1 MATKKSESS
10 TTTAVRVALANV
22 GTDIAIESPQS
33 PTEIKTAVNK
43 ALGDGEALV
52 LTDTRGREYVI
63 PADKIGFV
71 EIGEQIER
79 RVGFGQN

>member
-22 GTDIAIESPQS
+22 GSDIAFESPQS
-33 PTEIKTAVNK
+33 PTEIKSAVAK
-43 ALGDGEALV
+43 SLSSAEPLV

>member
-10 TTTAVRVALANV
+10 TTTAVRIALANV
-22 GTDIAIESPQS
+22 GTDIALESPQS
-33 PTEIKTAVNK
+33 PTEIRAAVSK
-43 ALGDGEALV
+43 ALSSAEALV
-52 LTDTRGREYVI
+52 LIDTRGREYVI
-63 PADKIGFV
+63 PSDKIGFV

>member
-22 GTDIAIESPQS
+22 GTDIALESPQS
-33 PTEIKTAVNK
+33 PTEIKTAVAK
-43 ALGDGEALV
+43 ALGSSEPLV
-52 LTDTRGREYVI
+52 LIDIRGREFVI
-63 PADKIGFV
+63 PTDKIGFV

>member
-22 GTDIAIESPQS
+22 GTDIALESPQS
-33 PTEIKTAVNK
+33 PTEIKTAVAK
-43 ALGDGEALV
+43 ALSSSEPLV
-52 LTDTRGREYVI
+52 LIDIRGREFVI
-63 PADKIGFV
+63 PTDKIGFV

-79 RVGFGQN
+79 RVGFGQH